1 MKTFARFLSLSLL
14 ALMLAPQSARACATC
29 FGASDAD
36 LARGMNW
43 GIFSLLCVVVLVLSA
58 IASFFVY
65 LGRRSAAVAA
75 ISAGNGIEPSSPA
88 KPDMAETDK

>member
-1 MKTFARFLSLSLL
+1 MKTFTRFLSLSLP
-14 ALMLAPQSARACATC
+14 ALIFAPQSARACATC

-43 GIFSLLCVVVLVLSA
+43 GIFSLLFVVVTVLGG

-65 LGRRSAAVAA
+65 LGRRSAVVAA
-75 ISAGNGIEPSSPA
+75 AGNGIESSPPA
-88 KPDMAETDK
+88 RPEAAETHK

>member
-1 MKTFARFLSLSLL
+1 MKTLTRFLSVSLA
-14 ALMLAPQSARACATC
+14 ALILAPLDTWACATC

-43 GIFSLLCVVVLVLSA
+43 GIFSLLFVVVTVLGG

-65 LGRRSAAVAA
+65 LGRRSAAMAA
-75 ISAGNGIEPSSPA
+75 VGNGVEPSFQA
-88 KPDMAETDK
+88 KFEETHK

>member
-1 MKTFARFLSLSLL
+1 MKTFTRFLSLSLP
-14 ALMLAPQSARACATC
+14 ALILAPQSAWACATC

-43 GIFSLLCVVVLVLSA
+43 GIFSLLFVVVMVLGG

-75 ISAGNGIEPSSPA
+75 ISTGNGFESSSPA
-88 KPDMAETDK
+88 KPEAAETHK

>member
-1 MKTFARFLSLSLL
+1 MKTFTRFLLFPLVTL
-14 ALMLAPQSARACATC
+14 TLAPQSVRACATC

-43 GIFSLLCVVVLVLSA
+43 GIFSLLLVVVMVLGG

-65 LGRRSAAVAA
+65 LGRRSANLAA
-75 ISAGNGIEPSSPA
+75 ASAGHTIELSAPA
-88 KPDMAETDK
+88 RPDRVETHK

>member
-1 MKTFARFLSLSLL
+1 MKTAGKFSRWSLL
-14 ALMLAPQSARACATC
+14 ALILSPQCARACATC

-43 GIFSLLCVVVLVLSA
+43 GIFSLLFVVVTVLGG

-65 LGRRSAAVAA
+65 LGRRSAVVAA
-75 ISAGNGIEPSSPA
+75 AGNRIEPSPPA
-88 KPDMAETDK
+88 KPEAAETRN

>member
-1 MKTFARFLSLSLL
+1 MKTFTRCLL
-14 ALMLAPQSARACATC
+14 VLLPALIMAPQCARACATC

-43 GIFSLLCVVVLVLSA
+43 GIFSLLSVVGMVLGG

-75 ISAGNGIEPSSPA
+75 MPIGNGVESPSPA
-88 KPDMAETDK
+88 KTETAETHK

>member
-1 MKTFARFLSLSLL
+1 MKTFARFLSLSMVT
-14 ALMLAPQSARACATC
+14 LMLAPQPARACATC

-43 GIFSLLCVVVLVLSA
+43 GIFSLLLIVVMVLGG

-65 LGRRSAAVAA
+65 LGRRSANLAA
-75 ISAGNGIEPSSPA
+75 ASEGYTIESSASA
-88 KPDMAETDK
+88 RADRAETHK